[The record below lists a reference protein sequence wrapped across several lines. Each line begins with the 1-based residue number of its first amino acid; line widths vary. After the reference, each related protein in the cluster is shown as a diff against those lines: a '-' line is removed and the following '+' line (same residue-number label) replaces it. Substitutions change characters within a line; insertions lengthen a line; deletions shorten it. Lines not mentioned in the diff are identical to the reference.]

1 MDGNFK
7 EIVETLHH
15 SYERLLAMAPVKI
28 GDLPSN
34 MAKAGI
40 YLFSEGNHHLYVGR
54 TNRMR
59 QRLNEHARPSSPHN
73 LASFAFRLAREA
85 TGRISASYVSDGSRS
100 HLENDPNF
108 KEAFIAEK
116 KRVRSMDVRF
126 VEEADPLKQ
135 ALLEIYVSVVLRTPH
150 NDFDTH

>member
-1 MDGNFK
+1 
-7 EIVETLHH
+7 
-15 SYERLLAMAPVKI
+15 MAPVKI

-116 KRVRSMDVRF
+116 KNVSVQWNVRF
-126 VEEADPLKQ
+126 VEEAESIEKTLISEKSDN
-135 ALLEIYVSVVLRTPH
+135 VL
-150 NDFDTH
+150 DTIRERFSKKLNVN